1 MPLALQAR
9 LLRVLAEKEVM
20 AVGATKPVPVDV
32 RVVSASHRNLKGLV
46 DAGQF
51 RHDLFYRLNGVVL
64 QIPALREREDKSWVI
79 AQVAS
84 IVTPDAQT
92 RFSKDAH
99 SALLA
104 YDWPGNVREL
114 ISVLEVGLALSDGNS
129 VELTDLPEQITA

>member
-1 MPLALQAR
+1 M
-9 LLRVLAEKEVM
+9 
-20 AVGATKPVPVDV
+20 PVDV

-51 RHDLFYRLNGVVL
+51 RQDLFYRLNGVVL

-79 AQVAS
+79 EQVAS